1 MLCMDRFLYAS
12 MVYGHIPKGI
22 INMLSDIQEAPASA
36 LLFEYIQYI
45 YSSLASIIYIH
56 LPYIY
61 HWLVHIQTEIRR
73 TPLVSIR
80 VILLQ

>member
-1 MLCMDRFLYAS
+1 MLCMDRLLYAS
-12 MVYGHIPKGI
+12 MVYVHIPKGI

-36 LLFEYIQYI
+36 LLFEYIQDI

-61 HWLVHIQTEIRR
+61 ITGWYISRQKYDVHH
-73 TPLVSIR
+73 
-80 VILLQ
+80 

>member
-12 MVYGHIPKGI
+12 MVYVHIPKGI

-45 YSSLASIIYIH
+45 YASLA
-56 LPYIY
+56 
-61 HWLVHIQTEIRR
+61 T
-73 TPLVSIR
+73 T
-80 VILLQ
+80 